1 MLSGRA
7 VTIAVA
13 VFAVLWIALDSGWMS
28 ATPAPAGTSVALGML
43 AAVFGIGAWVMQAG
57 GQASRVPLLVGM
69 ALGAGAY
76 ALVRAAGL

>member
-7 VTIAVA
+7 LTIAVA

-43 AAVFGIGAWVMQAG
+43 AAVFGIGAWVMRAG
-57 GQASRVPLLVGM
+57 GQPSRVPLLVGM
-69 ALGAGAY
+69 AVGAGVFAIVH
-76 ALVRAAGL
+76 ATGL

>member
-1 MLSGRA
+1 MITGRA

-28 ATPAPAGTSVALGML
+28 AASAPPGTSVALGML
-43 AAVFGIGAWVMQAG
+43 AAVFAIGAWVMRAG
-57 GQASRVPLLVGM
+57 GRPARVPLLVGM